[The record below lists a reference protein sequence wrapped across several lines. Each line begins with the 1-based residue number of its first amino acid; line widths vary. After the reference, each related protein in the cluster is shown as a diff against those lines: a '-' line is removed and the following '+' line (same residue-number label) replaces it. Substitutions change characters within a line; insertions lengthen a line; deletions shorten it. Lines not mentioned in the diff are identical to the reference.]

1 MNIDPTFTELQVPR
15 LPMQLSDKRPNP
27 SYPGADGWEEMR
39 GKQADSHSVGQVIM
53 VEEIQCPEGQLD

>member
-39 GKQADSHSVGQVIM
+39 GKQADSHSVGQVNGGGNL
-53 VEEIQCPEGQLD
+53 VS